1 MVGSETDQ
9 SVHKPSQVFFNLI
22 KSVAAMVSLIT
33 FCSFLIPKDIHI
45 MLKLV
50 ERAEYNTYKVMR
62 PITMLLAMDLV
73 ELQNTC

>member
-9 SVHKPSQVFFNLI
+9 SVHKPSQVFFNFI
-22 KSVAAMVSLIT
+22 KSVAAVVSLIT

>member
-1 MVGSETDQ
+1 
-9 SVHKPSQVFFNLI
+9 
-22 KSVAAMVSLIT
+22 MVSLIT